1 MWAGTFQMPSDYR
14 HAGDAPVPVRSK
26 TAPERRVSRAVSSDD
41 WSGRAS
47 GGCNIKGN
55 RNRKVQWI
63 QGVPGVPRYDGTRAD
78 GVFCTGAE
86 ARAAGYRR
94 AIVR

>member
-1 MWAGTFQMPSDYR
+1 MPSDYR
-14 HAGDAPVPVRSK
+14 QSGDAPVPVRSK
-26 TAPERRVSRAVSSDD
+26 SAQKRSAPRVVSRDD

-55 RNRKVQWI
+55 RNRKGQWI
-63 QGVPGVPRYDGTRAD
+63 YHVPGMPYYDATRAEE
-78 GVFCTGAE
+78 VFCTEAE